1 MNVARLGTHVL
12 RALRRYTFAFALLL
26 VAVLLVVSLVLQPNF
41 QWTQQL
47 AAFAPLAVAA
57 LASTPSILS
66 GRGGIDMSVSPVMTM
81 SAILFVGVLVPLGLG
96 GPESIG
102 ILLVLGAAIGT
113 VTGLIVVKLR
123 LSPIVVSLAMYFIV
137 IGINLKLAPVPVQ
150 LRGDNWVT
158 SLAGSI
164 GPVPGALISILIPL
178 VLWTVLKST
187 AYGRNLY
194 SVGGNDATA
203 FSAGVNV
210 AAVRII
216 AFASGSAIAAFGG
229 LVLVGLVRTADSST
243 SGAYTLNAIAA
254 VALGGTSLAGG
265 RGGVIGTLLGAAVI
279 FLVQGILSDLQ
290 VAAVWLPVV
299 YGTLLIVAV
308 VIGAALFAPKQGAR
322 T

>member
-1 MNVARLGTHVL
+1 MIAARFGRQVL
-12 RALRRYTFAFALLL
+12 RTLRRYTFAFALLL
-26 VAVLLVVSLVLQPNF
+26 VAVLLTVSLVLQPNF

-102 ILLVLGAAIGT
+102 ILLILGAAIGT
-113 VTGLIVVKLR
+113 ITGLIVVKLR

-178 VLWTVLKST
+178 VLWTVLRST

-299 YGTLLIVAV
+299 YGTLLIAAV